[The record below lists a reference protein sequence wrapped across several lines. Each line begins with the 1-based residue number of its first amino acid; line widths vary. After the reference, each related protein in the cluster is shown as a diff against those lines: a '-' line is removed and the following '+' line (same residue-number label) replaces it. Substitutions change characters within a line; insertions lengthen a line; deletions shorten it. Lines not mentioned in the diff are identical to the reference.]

1 MNFLMFRWL
10 CCSPTGPF
18 FLPQRPHRRHGN
30 RAPLGLLRTNTVGW
44 GFGVLR
50 VETAPH
56 PVVGLQAWQEVGGVE
71 MHETERTTLGLGRR
85 LKARFQW
92 RGRKDKHP

>member
-1 MNFLMFRWL
+1 MTFLLFRWL

-44 GFGVLR
+44 GFGALR

-56 PVVGLQAWQEVGGVE
+56 PVVGLQAWRGVGWWKCMRQSEPTWGWGEKAKGKVPVE
-71 MHETERTTLGLGRR
+71 GQKG
-85 LKARFQW
+85 
-92 RGRKDKHP
+92 